1 MTNWVRTIATG
12 QLHNISFR
20 ITEVWNELNKSKVKN
35 PPDLVLN
42 SQIAYATLNRMVTTM
57 KIAWSE
63 APMVN
68 VFAASTTENS
78 EDLTPFRHNNCFSLW
93 DTGAIEHI

>member
-1 MTNWVRTIATG
+1 MVLKSYIITSWWLQTTNWVRTIATG

-63 APMVN
+63 APMGN
-68 VFAASTTENS
+68 TRT
-78 EDLTPFRHNNCFSLW
+78 
-93 DTGAIEHI
+93 